1 MTSEIDIVKFKSK
14 KDWLFGLLTFGFN
27 ALFMGFLLLRIFG
40 DGIDNYAFLWAD
52 VLIIVGCVFL
62 LWLYFGT
69 NYKLSKNHLHYKSG
83 PIQGKI
89 EIAQIREIIVGKSMW
104 SGLKPATARNGL
116 IIKYNKY
123 NEIYISPKSNSEF
136 VEKILELNPKIK
148 INNYN

>member
-14 KDWLFGLLTFGFN
+14 KDWLFAVLTFGFN
-27 ALFMGFLLLRIFG
+27 ALFLGFLALRVFG
-40 DGIDNYAFLWAD
+40 DSVQKYTFLWAD
-52 VLIIVGCVFL
+52 VLIIVVCIFL

-69 NYKLSKNHLHYKSG
+69 NYKLTKTELWYKSG

-89 EIAQIREIIVGKSMW
+89 EINSVREIIVGKSLW

-123 NEIYISPKSNSEF
+123 NEIYISPSSNSEF